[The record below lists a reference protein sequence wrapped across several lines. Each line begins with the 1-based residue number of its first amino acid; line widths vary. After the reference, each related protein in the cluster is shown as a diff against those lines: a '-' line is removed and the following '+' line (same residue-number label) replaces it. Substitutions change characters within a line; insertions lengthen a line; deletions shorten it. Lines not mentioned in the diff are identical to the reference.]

1 MLLHTGRAGAA
12 GVRVKIGSIVA
23 VSAAVGCLLSA
34 SGALAVG
41 DTSQMS
47 CTEPP
52 GTEESPG
59 FRAYLPDCRAFELV
73 TPPYQGGQ
81 PVLWNERKPP
91 PVSADGQHLIG
102 IDYAGF
108 AGTENEE
115 QYGLEYGAIYEF
127 SRTSSGWITEALDPP
142 ASLAARRGFVGASAD
157 LSRSL
162 WKLGVQ
168 STEGEEVTLPG
179 AYTFALRE
187 AVPGGQAR
195 FTDVG
200 PTVPVSKNGLELGLQ
215 GSRELSFNGASR
227 DLTHILAR
235 VSSNEGQ
242 LWPGDQTREGQPPRK
257 LEEHER
263 EVTEEHEGAGEAR
276 ALDPSLYASLYEYVG
291 TGSHEPALVGVR
303 NAGPLE
309 GGTHR
314 NEGAELIS
322 ECGTALGSAGT
333 EAGNGS
339 AYNAISTDG
348 AIVYFTALHGTVLR
362 EQCSTPTVNE
372 LYARI
377 EGSRTV
383 AISEPAMTPQREE
396 ECSGA
401 CREDELEENGHKS
414 PAHFEGASEDGSK
427 VFFTTAQPLL
437 NSDSDPSSDLYEA
450 EVDGSGVRRLVQ
462 VSKGEGPTPGS
473 GANVVAVARVSAD
486 GSHVYFVA
494 KGVLTQRPNNAEL
507 NERAE
512 EGAYNLYLYDTG
524 TGRTSFIANLMTH
537 AEVSEKGTK
546 VEGEQKAKEKGFKE
560 TGKENKEFAKENKEK
575 RTAIQEK
582 QAECEALTTE
592 EKETEAEECEEELKE
607 AEAELKEAE
616 AELKIQETTLEER
629 EAALPEEVAEKVAA
643 EGGERTGVTPHD
655 TGRPFET
662 TPDGLFLAFVNPREL
677 TGSEDTSTV
686 NQAFE
691 YDAQTQTLVRI
702 SVGQCPPPA
711 AACPA
716 GERFNENGNTTN
728 GEDAASMLYPRYSGN
743 MLPTQPASDLSLS
756 EDGRVVFRSHD
767 ALAPGAVEGRENVY
781 QYSEGNVYLISPGD
795 EAVPLHTEMP
805 RLLGM
810 SESGSD
816 VFFFTTDPLVP
827 QDTDTQ
833 AGWYDARAGGGF
845 PAPATPA
852 GCEGG
857 ACQGVLSATPL
868 APAAGSATQ
877 PAGEN
882 LPPSPASV
890 LPAVGR
896 VKVLGHSVH
905 GTTITLKV
913 AAPAKGSIVAYGAGL
928 QKTTRR
934 VSAVG
939 TYILKVRLSAR
950 ARASVKRLRRHKL
963 RYKRKLTV
971 RMRFVPTSGK
981 ASQTSVLAMVKA

>member
-12 GVRVKIGSIVA
+12 SVRVKIGSIVA

-34 SGALAVG
+34 GGALAVG
-41 DTSQMS
+41 DASQTS

-59 FRAYLPDCRAFELV
+59 FRAYLSDCRAFELV

-81 PVLWNERKPP
+81 PVLWNARNPP

-102 IDYAGF
+102 IDFAGF

-142 ASLAARRGFVGASAD
+142 ASLAARRRFDGASAD

-162 WKLGVQ
+162 WNLGVQ
-168 STEGEEVTLPG
+168 SKEGEEVTLPG

-195 FTDVG
+195 FTAVG
-200 PTVPVSKNGLELGLQ
+200 PTVPTSKNGLELGLQ

-242 LWPGDQTREGQPPRK
+242 LWPGDETREGQPPRK

-263 EVTEEHEGAGEAR
+263 EVTEEHEGGEKAR
-276 ALDPSLYASLYEYVG
+276 PLEPSLYASLYEYVG

-303 NAGPLE
+303 NEGPLE
-309 GGTHR
+309 GQTHL
-314 NEGAELIS
+314 NEHAELIS
-322 ECGTALGSAGT
+322 DCGTALGSAGT

-372 LYARI
+372 LNARI

-401 CREDELEENGHKS
+401 CREDELEENGHKRS

-437 NSDSDPSSDLYEA
+437 NSDSDASSDLYEA

-462 VSKGEGPTPGS
+462 VSRGEGPTPGS
-473 GANVVAVARVSAD
+473 GANVVAVARMSAD

-537 AEVSEKGTK
+537 AEVEEKGTK

-560 TGKENKEFAKENKEK
+560 TGKENKELAKENKEK

-582 QAECEALTTE
+582 RAECETLSTE

-629 EAALPEEVAEKVAA
+629 EAALPEEVTEKIAA
-643 EGGERTGVTPHD
+643 EGEERTGITPHD
-655 TGRPFET
+655 QGRPFET

-686 NQAFE
+686 NQVFE
-691 YDAQTQTLVRI
+691 YDAQSQTLVRI

-711 AACPA
+711 AACPP

-728 GEDAASMLYPRYSGN
+728 AEDAASMLYPSTYYAN
-743 MLPTQPASDLSLS
+743 MAPTEPASALSLS

-767 ALAPGAVEGRENVY
+767 ALAPAAVPGRENVY
-781 QYSEGNVYLISPGD
+781 EYREGNVYLISPGD

-810 SESGSD
+810 DESGSD

-845 PAPATPA
+845 PAPVSPP

-857 ACQGVLSATPL
+857 ACQGDLSATPF
-868 APAAGSATQ
+868 PPTAGSAIQ

-882 LPPSPASV
+882 RPPPPPKPV
-890 LPAVGR
+890 IG
-896 VKVLGHSVH
+896 
-905 GTTITLKV
+905 
-913 AAPAKGSIVAYGAGL
+913 AY
-928 QKTTRR
+928 
-934 VSAVG
+934 
-939 TYILKVRLSAR
+939 
-950 ARASVKRLRRHKL
+950 
-963 RYKRKLTV
+963 
-971 RMRFVPTSGK
+971 
-981 ASQTSVLAMVKA
+981 